1 MVSYE
6 TEKVSD
12 ETEKVSDETKKV
24 KTESE
29 QIVIEEEKMK
39 SLETLEEEENRLK
52 WLELVWKP
60 LNN

>member
-1 MVSYE
+1 
-6 TEKVSD
+6 
-12 ETEKVSDETKKV
+12 
-24 KTESE
+24 
-29 QIVIEEEKMK
+29 MK